1 MSASI
6 VRIFNLIII
15 LFSEYYSLWIRH
27 HIDIRIYQLPLNH
40 IKRVTCYPSIA
51 WESYCNRLH
60 WQCGL

>member
-51 WESYCNRLH
+51 WKSY
-60 WQCGL
+60 